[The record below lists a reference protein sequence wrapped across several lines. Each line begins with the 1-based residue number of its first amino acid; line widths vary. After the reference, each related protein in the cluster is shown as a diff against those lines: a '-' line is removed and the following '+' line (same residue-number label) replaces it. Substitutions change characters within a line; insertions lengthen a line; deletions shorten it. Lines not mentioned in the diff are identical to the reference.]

1 MTSQEN
7 DRLGA
12 VEAKV
17 DRILTLL
24 DDPDFGIRTT
34 LKTHSEKIRAVE
46 LKVYTA
52 LAAVGGAALL
62 WAGVLA
68 KSVGGNG

>member
-1 MTSQEN
+1 MTRDEI
-7 DRLGA
+7 DRLGI

-17 DRILTLL
+17 DRVIALL

-34 LKTHSEKIRAVE
+34 LKTHDTRIRAVE

-52 LAAVGGAALL
+52 LSAIAGAALL

-68 KSVGGNG
+68 KSVGG